1 MKQLKFLTRF
11 LMVAWLSCLASL
23 AQAEEPQLGREY
35 TLVAQP
41 QPTDAKKI
49 EVMEIFAYS
58 CPHCFDLEPTIHPW
72 SKKLPKDVSF
82 ARIHAVSNP
91 AWLPLAKLF
100 YALESLG
107 ELERLHADAFN
118 AYHIK
123 DVKLSDEKAAAEWVS
138 KQGVDAKKFTDAYNS
153 FGVQSKIARSRQ
165 LTSAFGINGVPTI
178 VVAGKFQTSAAM
190 AGGHENALRVTDY
203 LINLA
208 RKAQQK

>member
-41 QPTDAKKI
+41 QPTDSKKI

-58 CPHCFDLEPTIHPW
+58 CPHCFDLEPTIHSW

-82 ARIHAVSNP
+82 VRIHAVSNP

-107 ELERLHADAFN
+107 ELERLNADAFN

-123 DVKLSDEKAAAEWVS
+123 DVKLSDEKTATEWVA

-208 RKAQQK
+208 RKAQK